1 MDVLLVAD
9 TDVALVREL
18 LGRFGI
24 VTCLLGEG
32 AIPGSY
38 WGDSEA
44 GLIGNRLFIRRDTP
58 VHSVLHEACHFVCMD
73 PCRRAQLDKDAGGDF
88 EEENAVCYLQSLLA
102 DALPGFGRQR
112 MWTDMDTWGYT
123 FRLGSAQA
131 WFERDAD
138 ECRTWLLERGIIDAS
153 QQLTWRKREDA
164 AELA

>member
-24 VTCLLGEG
+24 VTCLLREG

-44 GLIGNRLFIRRDTP
+44 GLIGNQLFIRRDTP

-73 PCRRAQLDKDAGGDF
+73 PRRRAQLDKDAGGDF

-112 MWTDMDTWGYT
+112 MWADMDSWGYT

-138 ECRTWLLERGIIDAS
+138 ECRTWLRERGIIDAS
-153 QQLTWRKREDA
+153 QQVTWKKRDDA
-164 AELA
+164 TAVA